1 MWLAWGIIHPL
12 TLGRVEAM
20 CAPFAIRVKMSIEI
34 HVLIEALFAL
44 PEAAVGEV

>member
-1 MWLAWGIIHPL
+1 VRAF
-12 TLGRVEAM
+12 RYYS
-20 CAPFAIRVKMSIEI
+20 KMSIEI